1 MPAQPPDMVL
11 DATVRLYSAL
21 NTVLQATF
29 RKFQGNTWGAGAG
42 SGAGLYALPGTPCR
56 PAPKPAPAAQ
66 IHHLFQICV
75 SLLMLARLVY
85 AQCLPYWKL
94 RLPGRL

>member
-21 NTVLQATF
+21 NTVPQATF
-29 RKFQGNTWGAGAG
+29 QKLQGNTWGAGAG
-42 SGAGLYALPGTPCR
+42 FGAGLYALPGTPCR

-66 IHHLFQICV
+66 IHHLLEISAILF
-75 SLLMLARLVY
+75 MLAR
-85 AQCLPYWKL
+85 
-94 RLPGRL
+94 